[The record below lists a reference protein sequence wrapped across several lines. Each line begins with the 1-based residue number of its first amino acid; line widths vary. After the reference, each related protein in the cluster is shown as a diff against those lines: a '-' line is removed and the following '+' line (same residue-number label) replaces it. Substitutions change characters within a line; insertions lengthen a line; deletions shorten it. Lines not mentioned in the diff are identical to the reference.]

1 MASPRPTSPFNDGST
16 PVQSGI
22 SLAVPQIPP
31 HNASSSSSPPAAG
44 SPLAGS
50 PMRSPSP
57 LLAAASSALQQTR
70 IDSPL
75 PPNAVQ
81 PSAPSP
87 VPLTEAQKAEVIRR
101 HLLTA
106 EEQQRLAADQA
117 LTSSS
122 PRSSSAFPQPT
133 TAEGDPEFPTPYH
146 LQGGDVV
153 AGVYKWAQ
161 QAVEEAGGSA
171 PGAGGSSG
179 ATPVTGLGVGKAP
192 PVRRSRSMA
201 SIVEGVASRRTSLA
215 VGAGGGDAGRAAAR
229 AGIGADEVLA
239 SDVED
244 EGALLSTAEMLQ
256 PGGFRRDFVFRKM
269 AAQDQQ
275 PTSSPSASA
284 YTSAAIGVNPSSTSL
299 ASLGSQGA
307 NGNASG
313 ISLGAASPS
322 PATRARPTRSFID
335 FLSLYGHF
343 GGEDLEEIEE
353 EEEEE
358 EEGED
363 EEALLE
369 SARAQRGIVPRG
381 PHERTPLI
389 RARSSL
395 RGDSRKR
402 VGAAAGDAEK
412 VGDATVTQAVLML
425 LKSFV
430 GTGVLFL
437 GKAFFNG
444 GILFSTITL
453 CFVAMI
459 SLYSFL
465 LLVQTRQA
473 VPGSFGDIGGALYG
487 RWMRWAIL
495 SAIVLSQI
503 GFVAAYTIFVAQNMQ
518 AFFLAVSNCKTYI
531 STPLL
536 ILAQLVVFLPLAMIR
551 NIQKLSST
559 ALVADAFI
567 LFGLVYIFSN
577 EAKVLAQHGV
587 ADVKLFNP
595 RDFPLLIG
603 TAVFAFEGIGLV
615 LPVRESMRDPSRFP
629 AVLSGVMVGTMVLFA
644 SGGVLAY
651 LAYGSKIQTVV
662 FVNLPQDD
670 KFVQASQ
677 FLYSLAILL
686 STPLQLFPAVRIM
699 ENGLFPPQ
707 RSGKRSLKV
716 KWEKNG
722 FRAAVVVGCAGISWA
737 GASDL
742 DKFVSL
748 IGSLACVPLG
758 FIFPALLH
766 LKACARTR
774 SQKAAD
780 VALLVFG
787 VVVAVFSTSQTI
799 NLLLQGSEGG
809 PPAMGQCPPRS

>member
-1 MASPRPTSPFNDGST
+1 MASPRPTSPLNDAHT

-31 HNASSSSSPPAAG
+31 HNAPSSSTPPAAG
-44 SPLAGS
+44 SPLTGS
-50 PMRSPSP
+50 PRRSPSP

-70 IDSPL
+70 TNSPL
-75 PPNAVQ
+75 PPNAIQ
-81 PSAPSP
+81 PVAPSP

-117 LTSSS
+117 LMSSS

-133 TAEGDPEFPTPYH
+133 AEDDPEFPTPYH

-161 QAVEEAGGSA
+161 QAVEESGGSA
-171 PGAGGSSG
+171 SGGGGSSG
-179 ATPVTGLGVGKAP
+179 ATPVPGLGVGKAP
-192 PVRRSRSMA
+192 SVRRSRSMA

-244 EGALLSTAEMLQ
+244 EGGLLSTAEMLQ

-284 YTSAAIGVNPSSTSL
+284 YASAAIGANPSSTSL

-313 ISLGAASPS
+313 ISLGAASPL

-358 EEGED
+358 EED
-363 EEALLE
+363 EEAALE
-369 SARAQRGIVPRG
+369 SAGQRGLTPRG

-389 RARSSL
+389 RARSSM

-402 VGAAAGDAEK
+402 VGVAAGDAEK

-495 SAIVLSQI
+495 FAIVLSQI
-503 GFVAAYTIFVAQNMQ
+503 GFVAAYTIFVAQNLQ

-577 EAKVLAQHGV
+577 EAKVLAQHGI

-651 LAYGSKIQTVV
+651 LAYGSQIQTVV
-662 FVNLPQDD
+662 FVNLPSDD
-670 KFVQASQ
+670 KFVQTSQ

-699 ENGLFPPQ
+699 ENGLFPQ

-716 KWEKNG
+716 KWEKNA

-766 LKACARTR
+766 FKACARTR
-774 SQKAAD
+774 SQQAAD
-780 VALLVFG
+780 LALLVFG
-787 VVVAVFSTSQTI
+787 VVAAVFSTSQTI
-799 NLLLQGSEGG
+799 NLLSNAGESG
-809 PPAMGQCPPRS
+809 PPTMGRCPPRA